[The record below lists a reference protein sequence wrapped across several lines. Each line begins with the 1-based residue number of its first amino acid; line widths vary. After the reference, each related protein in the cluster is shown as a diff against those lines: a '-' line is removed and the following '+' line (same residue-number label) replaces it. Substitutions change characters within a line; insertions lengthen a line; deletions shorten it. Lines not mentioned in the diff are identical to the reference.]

1 MSTIQ
6 QVTQADAVYA
16 SVVETL
22 AEYSIVFETGMQVQE
37 FLNKEIRAAV
47 KTKVLNMFANG
58 LVRFSDQVKLQD
70 TKYMSSYVS
79 GLITNW
85 TNKDRR
91 LNGGTKYQAKNPGSR
106 PVDATLKAML
116 AVQARF
122 EVGSEEYE
130 EIQKAI
136 EAKNVEIS
144 NKKTTTTASKLDVS
158 ALPEDLRHLL
168 AI

>member
-1 MSTIQ
+1 MSMIQ
-6 QVTQADAVYA
+6 QVTQSDAVYA

-22 AEYSIVFETGMQVQE
+22 AENDITFETGMRVQD
-37 FLNKEIRAAV
+37 FLNKEIRATIKA
-47 KTKVLNMFANG
+47 KVLTMFSNG
-58 LVRFSDQVKLQD
+58 LVRFSDQAKLQD

-106 PVDATLKAML
+106 PGDATLKAML

-136 EAKNVEIS
+136 EDKTSEIS
-144 NKKTTTTASKLDVS
+144 SKKKTTSKLDLS
-158 ALPEDLRHLL
+158 SLPEELQHLV